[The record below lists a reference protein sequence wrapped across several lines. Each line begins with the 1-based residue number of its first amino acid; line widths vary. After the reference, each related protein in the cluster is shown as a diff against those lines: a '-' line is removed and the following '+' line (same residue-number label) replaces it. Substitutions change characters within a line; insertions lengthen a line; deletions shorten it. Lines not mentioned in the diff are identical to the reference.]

1 VSLERAVQLIQL
13 SRYDLAQQELRRQ
26 VAESPN
32 DPQAHALLA
41 LCLAKGEH
49 LAEATA
55 EAQEAVRLAPDLA
68 FTHYALADVLHDRG
82 RLDEATGAVQEAIR
96 LDPEDPDYHALLS
109 QIHLDQRRWPPALGA
124 AEAALALDPEHGP
137 ANNLRAIALVRLGR
151 RDEAGA
157 TIEAALARDPENAVT
172 HANQGWARMHAGDFR
187 GALEHFREALRLNPS
202 LEWARA
208 GLVEALKARYPLY
221 GLLLRYFLWMSTLS
235 RRAQWAVILG
245 GLFGFR
251 ALRALA
257 ANNPALAPWI
267 TPLLVLYG
275 LFVFFTWTAEP
286 LFNLLLRLNR
296 FGRYALSDEEI
307 SASNWVGGA
316 VLAVL
321 GAGLLYAFTRNPAML
336 GVVLAG
342 ALVVLLVSGVFRCP
356 RGWPRTVMAVYTGAV
371 AFLALASVPL
381 TLANPDDPEGGLV
394 PLALAVLLGV
404 AGTWVA
410 TFLSSV
416 RPKR

>member
-1 VSLERAVQLIQL
+1 M
-13 SRYDLAQQELRRQ
+13 
-26 VAESPN
+26 AESPN

-41 LCLAKGEH
+41 LCLAKGEQ
-49 LAEATA
+49 LAEATE

-68 FTHYALADVLHDRG
+68 FTHYALATSCTT
-82 RLDEATGAVQEAIR
+82 AGAWAR
-96 LDPEDPDYHALLS
+96 PRAPC
-109 QIHLDQRRWPPALGA
+109 RRRSGSTPKTRTTTPCCPRSTSTSAAGPRPSAA

-157 TIEAALARDPENAVT
+157 TIEAALARDPEDAVT

>member
-1 VSLERAVQLIQL
+1 MTQLE
-13 SRYDLAQQELRRQ
+13 
-26 VAESPN
+26 
-32 DPQAHALLA
+32 
-41 LCLAKGEH
+41 
-49 LAEATA
+49 
-55 EAQEAVRLAPDLA
+55 APA
-68 FTHYALADVLHDRG
+68 PG
-82 RLDEATGAVQEAIR
+82 
-96 LDPEDPDYHALLS
+96 
-109 QIHLDQRRWPPALGA
+109 PALT
-124 AEAALALDPEHGP
+124 
-137 ANNLRAIALVRLGR
+137 VRPVDTDR
-151 RDEAGA
+151 H
-157 TIEAALARDPENAVT
+157 AVT

-257 ANNPALAPWI
+257 ANNPALVPWI

-416 RPKR
+416 QLKR